1 LENPANNPY
10 AYEID
15 EFKEVDPSLIK
26 YREIKR
32 IALRIEKPKA
42 ISYKYGMI
50 AIAYDKHIQI
60 IDTSGVEQFIKS
72 TTGPNTCIAIS
83 PAHTL
88 FVGCTDHIELFDMEG
103 NLLQKWDTISHK
115 AYVTSIAFKDNHV
128 FVANAGDQL
137 VSRFSTD
144 GELLSSFD
152 GKVRLEGSYGFIIP
166 SPYFDLAVDSNN
178 ELWVV
183 NPGLHYIEN
192 YTDEGTLRAYW
203 GKTSFGIEGFTG
215 CCNPAHFT
223 ILPDDSFVTSEKGL
237 VRIKVH
243 KPSGEL
249 DCVVAGPN
257 AFDKKAE
264 PADITADEN
273 GRIYALDITK
283 KIIRIFERNAV

>member
-1 LENPANNPY
+1 MKKYIIYIVLICLGGLIAYLILGDVFKNRLENPANNPY

-115 AYVTSIAFKDNHV
+115 AYIVICA
-128 FVANAGDQL
+128 Q
-137 VSRFSTD
+137 
-144 GELLSSFD
+144 
-152 GKVRLEGSYGFIIP
+152 
-166 SPYFDLAVDSNN
+166 
-178 ELWVV
+178 
-183 NPGLHYIEN
+183 
-192 YTDEGTLRAYW
+192 
-203 GKTSFGIEGFTG
+203 
-215 CCNPAHFT
+215 
-223 ILPDDSFVTSEKGL
+223 
-237 VRIKVH
+237 
-243 KPSGEL
+243 
-249 DCVVAGPN
+249 
-257 AFDKKAE
+257 
-264 PADITADEN
+264 
-273 GRIYALDITK
+273 
-283 KIIRIFERNAV
+283 